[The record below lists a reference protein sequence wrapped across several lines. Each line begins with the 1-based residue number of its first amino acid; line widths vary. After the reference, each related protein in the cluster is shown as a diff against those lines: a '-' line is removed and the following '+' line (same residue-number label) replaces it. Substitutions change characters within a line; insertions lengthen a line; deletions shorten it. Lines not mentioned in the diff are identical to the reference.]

1 MNKIR
6 FSLLAAAVVVGNV
19 VNAQTVEQGKK
30 FLYYERYKSAQ
41 ETLEKVLAANPNNI
55 DAVYW
60 LGQTMVHRKDTRDT
74 AGAKAL
80 YQKMLATNGSAPLLL
95 VGMGHI
101 ELMQGNTTDSRQRFE
116 TAISLTKA
124 KDINVLNAVGYA
136 NSDAKAGDANYA
148 IEKLNQATQTKNFN
162 NAQTYIYLG
171 DAYRKLVDG
180 GNAVTNYQ
188 KALTAD
194 PKLAEAKFKIGMIY
208 LTQNNRDYF
217 LPAFEEATQIDPAYA
232 PAYYQLFYYWYFRDV
247 NKAAGYLDKYVANAD
262 QGPEVEYLKTDFLY
276 ASGKNGEAKTKAQ
289 QLISQLGDKVSP
301 RMYRMVAYTSDTL
314 GDIPAAK
321 EAMTNFFAKADTSII
336 IGADYEELAKIY
348 SKLPDSATRNEAFKY
363 YKLAIQRDTL
373 PENKVKYINAGLDLA
388 KKLNNKAASAD
399 LAAALYQSKK
409 DPTNADLYNWG
420 YANYSAGNFKTADS
434 IFCGMYESKYPNE
447 IYGYLWCARSKQ
459 AQDDTTNPKGLAVD
473 AYEKLAQMGRTLPD
487 SAKLKPQVVQSYFYL
502 ASYYNDVKKDKQKAV
517 DYMRKVLEVDPTNT
531 SAQNIITQLTKP
543 PAKQPA
549 QKPKSNG
556 GSSSK

>member
-1 MNKIR
+1 MRKIR
-6 FSLLAAAVVVGNV
+6 FSLIVAAVVVTNISL
-19 VNAQTVEQGKK
+19 AQTVEQGKK

-41 ETLEKVLAANPNNI
+41 EAFEKVLAANPNNI

-60 LGQTMVHRKDTRDT
+60 LGETMVHRKDTRDT

-101 ELMQGNTTDSRQRFE
+101 ELMQGNTSDAKQRFE

-148 IEKLNQATQTKNFN
+148 IEKLNLATQTKNFN
-162 NAQTYIYLG
+162 NPQTYLYLG
-171 DAYRKLVDG
+171 DAYRKLIDG

-188 KALTAD
+188 KALNGD

-208 LTQNNRDYF
+208 YTQNNKDYF

-247 NKAAGYLDKYVANAD
+247 NKAAVYLDKYVANAD

-276 ASGKNGEAKTKAQ
+276 ASGKNADARTKAQ
-289 QLISQLGDKVSP
+289 QLITQFGDKVSP

-321 EAMTNFFAKADTSII
+321 QAITTFFTKADTSII
-336 IGADYEELAKIY
+336 MGADYEALAKID
-348 SKLPDSATRNEAFKY
+348 SKMPDTATKNEAFKY
-363 YKLAIQRDTL
+363 YALAIARDTL
-373 PENKVKYINAGLDLA
+373 PENKIKYANAAIELA
-388 KKLNNKAASAD
+388 KKLGNKAAAAQ
-399 LAAALYQSKK
+399 LAAALYKSKK
-409 DPTNADLYNWG
+409 DPTNADLYNYG
-420 YANYSAGNFKTADS
+420 MANYQAGNYKSADT
-434 IFCGMYESKYPNE
+434 IFCTQYESKYPNE
-447 IYGYLWCARSKQ
+447 IFGYLWCARSKQ
-459 AQDDTTNPKGLAVD
+459 AQDDSTNSGGLAVE

-487 SAKLKPQVVQSYFYL
+487 SAKYKAQVIQAYFYL
-502 ASYYNDVKKDKQKAV
+502 ASYYNDIKKDKQKAIS
-517 DYMRKVLEVDPTNT
+517 YMQKVLEVDPTNA
-531 SAQNIITQLTKP
+531 SAQSIITQLSKP
-543 PAKQPA
+543 PKQPA
-549 QKPKSNG
+549 TKPKSG
-556 GSSSK
+556 TK

>member
-1 MNKIR
+1 MTKIR
-6 FSLLAAAVVVGNV
+6 FSLIVAAAVITNISF
-19 VNAQTVEQGKK
+19 AQTVEQGKK

-60 LGQTMVHRKDTRDT
+60 LGETMVHRKDTRDT

-80 YQKMLATNGSAPLLL
+80 FQKMLSTNGNAPLLL
-95 VGMGHI
+95 AGMGHI

-148 IEKLNQATQTKNFN
+148 IEKLNLATQTKNFN
-162 NAQTYIYLG
+162 NPQTYIYLG
-171 DAYRKLVDG
+171 DAYRKLIDG

-194 PKLAEAKFKIGMIY
+194 AKLAEAKFKIGMIY
-208 LTQNNRDYF
+208 YTQNNKDYF

-247 NKAAGYLDKYVANAD
+247 NKAATYLDKYIANAD

-276 ASGKNGEAKTKAQ
+276 ASGKNAEARTKAQ
-289 QLISQLGDKVSP
+289 ELITQFGDKVSP

-314 GDIPAAK
+314 GDVPAAK
-321 EAMTNFFAKADTSII
+321 QAITTFFQKADTSII
-336 IGADYEELAKIY
+336 MGTDYEALAKID
-348 SKLPDSATRNEAFKY
+348 SKASDSATKNEAFKY
-363 YKLAIQRDTL
+363 YLMAINRDTL
-373 PENKVKYINAGLDLA
+373 IENKVKYANEGLELA
-388 KKLNNKAASAD
+388 KKLSNKTAAAQ
-399 LAAALYQSKK
+399 LAAALYKTKK
-409 DPTNADLYNWG
+409 EPSNADLYNWG
-420 YANYSAGNFKTADS
+420 YANYQAGNYKTSDS
-434 IFCGMYESKYPNE
+434 IFCGMYQSKYPNE
-447 IYGYLWCARSKQ
+447 IFGYLWCARSLQ
-459 AQDDTTNPKGLAVD
+459 AEDDTTNPKGLAVD

-487 SAKLKPQVVQSYFYL
+487 SAKYKAQVIQAYFYL
-502 ASYYNDVKKDKQKAV
+502 ASYYNDVKKDKPKAIS
-517 DYMRKVLEVDPTNT
+517 YMQKVLEVDPSNE
-531 SAQNIITQLTKP
+531 SAGKIIQALSKP
-543 PAKQPA
+543 PAKQA
-549 QKPKSNG
+549 ATKPKTG
-556 GSSSK
+556 TK